1 MQHGQLREIIIKGR
15 DKDTSH
21 MGTEMGMVMVRMATE
36 MVTSTEMAMVTDMD
50 MVLELQVL
58 WVHKDQ

>member
-21 MGTEMGMVMVRMATE
+21 MGTEMGMVMVRMI
-36 MVTSTEMAMVTDMD
+36 MVTDMD
-50 MVLELQVL
+50 TVLELQVL
-58 WVHKDQ
+58 WDHKDQ

>member
-1 MQHGQLREIIIKGR
+1 MQLGQLREIIIKGK
-15 DKDTSH
+15 DKGTSH
-21 MGTEMGMVMVRMATE
+21 MVTEMGMVMGHMVMATG
-36 MVTSTEMAMVTDMD
+36 MEMAMVTDMD

>member
-21 MGTEMGMVMVRMATE
+21 MGTEMGMVMVRMI
-36 MVTSTEMAMVTDMD
+36 MVTDMEMVTDMD
-50 MVLELQVL
+50 TVLELQVL

>member
-1 MQHGQLREIIIKGR
+1 MQHGQLREIIIKGK
-15 DKDTSH
+15 DKGTGH
-21 MGTEMGMVMVRMATE
+21 MVTEMGMVMGHMVMATG
-36 MVTSTEMAMVTDMD
+36 MEMAMLTDMA

>member
-1 MQHGQLREIIIKGR
+1 MLHGQPKGIIIKDR
-15 DKDTSH
+15 DKGTSH
-21 MGTEMGMVMVRMATE
+21 MGMEMGMVMGRMVMATG
-36 MVTSTEMAMVTDMD
+36 MEMAMVTDMD

>member
-1 MQHGQLREIIIKGR
+1 MLHGQPKGIIIKDR
-15 DKDTSH
+15 DKGTSH
-21 MGTEMGMVMVRMATE
+21 MGMEMGMVMGRMATE

>member
-1 MQHGQLREIIIKGR
+1 MQHGQLREIIIKGK
-15 DKDTSH
+15 DKGTSH
-21 MGTEMGMVMVRMATE
+21 MVTEMGMVMGHMVMATG
-36 MVTSTEMAMVTDMD
+36 MEMAMVTDMA

>member
-1 MQHGQLREIIIKGR
+1 MQHGQLREIIIKGK
-15 DKDTSH
+15 DKGTSH
-21 MGTEMGMVMVRMATE
+21 MVTEMGMVTGHMVMATG
-36 MVTSTEMAMVTDMD
+36 MEMAMVTDMA

>member
-1 MQHGQLREIIIKGR
+1 MQHGQLREIIIKGK
-15 DKDTSH
+15 DKGTSH
-21 MGTEMGMVMVRMATE
+21 MVTEMGMVMGHMVMATG
-36 MVTSTEMAMVTDMD
+36 MEMAMVTDMD

>member
-1 MQHGQLREIIIKGR
+1 MLHGQPKGIIIKDR
-15 DKDTSH
+15 DKGTSH
-21 MGTEMGMVMVRMATE
+21 MGMEMGMVMGHMVMATG
-36 MVTSTEMAMVTDMD
+36 MEMAMVTDMD

>member
-1 MQHGQLREIIIKGR
+1 M
-15 DKDTSH
+15 
-21 MGTEMGMVMVRMATE
+21 EMGMVMGRMATE

-58 WVHKDQ
+58 WDHKDQ